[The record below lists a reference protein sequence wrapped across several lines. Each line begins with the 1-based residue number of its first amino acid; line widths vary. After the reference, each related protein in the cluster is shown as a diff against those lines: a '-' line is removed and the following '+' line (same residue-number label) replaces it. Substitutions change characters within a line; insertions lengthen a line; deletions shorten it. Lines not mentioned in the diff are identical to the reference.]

1 MKKNY
6 TIKDLLVLLLGKV
19 WYIVAASIVC
29 AILALFVSKF
39 VMSKQYQSHVSMY
52 VKSADNQSTGQDK
65 TNVDL
70 QDINAS
76 KSLVQTYIVILTD
89 DPVMNEVSDKLL
101 EMYTPEQLAPYFTVI
116 PTAWNMVVTIEAK
129 KILDSSPMLANLHKL
144 L

>member
-1 MKKNY
+1 M
-6 TIKDLLVLLLGKV
+6 
-19 WYIVAASIVC
+19 C

-101 EMYTPEQLAPYFTVI
+101 EMYTPEQLAPYFTV
-116 PTAWNMVVTIEAK
+116 TSGRVSMMV
-129 KILDSSPMLANLHKL
+129 
-144 L
+144 

>member
-76 KSLVQTYIVILTD
+76 KSLYRPILIILTD
-89 DPVMNEVSDKLL
+89 DPVMNEVSD
-101 EMYTPEQLAPYFTVI
+101 T
-116 PTAWNMVVTIEAK
+116 
-129 KILDSSPMLANLHKL
+129 S
-144 L
+144 

>member
-76 KSLVQTYIVILTD
+76 KT
-89 DPVMNEVSDKLL
+89 LL
-101 EMYTPEQLAPYFTVI
+101 Y
-116 PTAWNMVVTIEAK
+116 
-129 KILDSSPMLANLHKL
+129 L
-144 L
+144 LMTR

>member
-52 VKSADNQSTGQDK
+52 VKSADNQSTL
-65 TNVDL
+65 TYRTLTL
-70 QDINAS
+70 QS
-76 KSLVQTYIVILTD
+76 HWYRLILLY
-89 DPVMNEVSDKLL
+89 LL
-101 EMYTPEQLAPYFTVI
+101 MTR
-116 PTAWNMVVTIEAK
+116 
-129 KILDSSPMLANLHKL
+129 
-144 L
+144 